1 MSRTLGTKMNIIK
14 IILGIQACIAGVLII
29 VWLLGSLAMMG
40 MELEFMADDYYYL
53 QEMNAEMMEETTNDG
68 KQKET
73 Y

>member
-1 MSRTLGTKMNIIK
+1 MNIIK

-29 VWLLGSLAMMG
+29 VLLLGSLAMMG

-53 QEMNAEMMEETTNDG
+53 QEMNAEIMEETKNDG
-68 KQKET
+68 QKET

>member
-1 MSRTLGTKMNIIK
+1 MNIIK
-14 IILGIQACIAGVLII
+14 FILGIQACIAGILII

-53 QEMNAEMMEETTNDG
+53 QEMNAEIMEETKNDG
-68 KQKET
+68 QKET

>member
-1 MSRTLGTKMNIIK
+1 MNIIK

>member
-1 MSRTLGTKMNIIK
+1 MNIIK
-14 IILGIQACIAGVLII
+14 LILGIQACIAGVLII

-40 MELEFMADDYYYL
+40 MELEYMSDDMEWHYR
-53 QEMNAEMMEETTNDG
+53 MMEETTNDG

>member
-1 MSRTLGTKMNIIK
+1 MNIIK

-53 QEMNAEMMEETTNDG
+53 QEMNAEMMEETTNDR

>member
-1 MSRTLGTKMNIIK
+1 MNIIK
-14 IILGIQACIAGVLII
+14 FILGIQACIAGVLII

>member
-1 MSRTLGTKMNIIK
+1 MNIIK

-53 QEMNAEMMEETTNDG
+53 QEMNAEIMEETKNDG
-68 KQKET
+68 QKET

>member
-1 MSRTLGTKMNIIK
+1 MNIIK
-14 IILGIQACIAGVLII
+14 FILGIQACIAGVLII

-53 QEMNAEMMEETTNDG
+53 QEMNAEMMDETTNDG

>member
-1 MSRTLGTKMNIIK
+1 MNIIK
-14 IILGIQACIAGVLII
+14 FILGIQACIAGILII

>member
-1 MSRTLGTKMNIIK
+1 MNIIK

-40 MELEFMADDYYYL
+40 MELEFMADDYYYQ

>member
-1 MSRTLGTKMNIIK
+1 MNIIK

-53 QEMNAEMMEETTNDG
+53 QEMNAEIMEETTNDG

>member
-1 MSRTLGTKMNIIK
+1 MNIIK
-14 IILGIQACIAGVLII
+14 LILGIQACIAGVLII

>member
-14 IILGIQACIAGVLII
+14 IILWRQACIAGILII

-53 QEMNAEMMEETTNDG
+53 QEMNAEIMEETKNDG
-68 KQKET
+68 QKET